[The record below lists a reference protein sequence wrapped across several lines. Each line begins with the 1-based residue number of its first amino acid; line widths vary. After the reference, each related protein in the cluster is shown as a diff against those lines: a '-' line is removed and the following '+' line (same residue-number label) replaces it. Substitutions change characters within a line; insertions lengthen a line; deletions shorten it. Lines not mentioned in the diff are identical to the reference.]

1 MPKNR
6 IAESYDS
13 SIFSFQ
19 RNLVKSETEGH
30 SVVSNSLRP
39 HGLYSLWNS
48 LGQNTGVSSLSLL
61 QRIFPTQGSNLGLLH
76 YRQILHQLS
85 HKGRLYCCPYWLQQ
99 FTFPPTVQEG
109 SLFPTSSLA
118 FIVHRFFN
126 ASHSGWYEVYLTV
139 ILICISLI
147 VMLSIFSCDFWL
159 SVYNLRGNVYLDL
172 LPIFWLGK

>member
-1 MPKNR
+1 MWLQMVLFRSFLWLSNIPLYTCTISSLLISLTMDIYAASVACLMWIVLLWTLGCVYLFELWFFPEYMPKNR

-85 HKGRLYCCPYWLQQ
+85 HKGRLYCCPYWL
-99 FTFPPTVQEG
+99 
-109 SLFPTSSLA
+109 
-118 FIVHRFFN
+118 
-126 ASHSGWYEVYLTV
+126 
-139 ILICISLI
+139 
-147 VMLSIFSCDFWL
+147 
-159 SVYNLRGNVYLDL
+159 
-172 LPIFWLGK
+172 